1 MEKLSVCVT
10 TFNNERTLDA
20 CLGAV
25 SWADEIVVLD
35 SYSTDKTLDI
45 AAKYHAR
52 ISQHAF
58 MGYGRQKQMA
68 IDAAAHRWVLL
79 LDAAEALSPE
89 LQAEMRELMQRGPA
103 ADGYELP
110 RQEQLFWRM
119 IHPRTRMNY
128 FLRLF
133 DKNKGRMSEM
143 PVHAAPK
150 LQGRIERLHGVFY
163 HYGETDVHTKV
174 EKVNAYSTGLVA
186 DKVAKGKRPNPWVMV
201 FYPPVDFLRTYIF
214 KRNFLTGWAGFITS
228 EAQAFYVFL
237 KYAKLYEYHE
247 RARYGDTLLPPG
259 ARAASPRSACRRGYA
274 HAAAP
279 PRVRGGAARHETRA
293 AVWRWGCPRS
303 RHWRGA
309 ARRRARRW
317 AAPPHRGRRES
328 AADCR

>member
-79 LDAAEALSPE
+79 LDADEALSPE

-186 DKVAKGKRPNPWVMV
+186 DKVAKGKRPNPWIMV
-201 FYPPVDFLRTYIF
+201 FYPPLFFLRTYIF
-214 KRNFLTGWAGFITS
+214 KRNFLNGWAGFITS
-228 EAQAFYVFL
+228 VAQAFYVFL

-259 ARAASPRSACRRGYA
+259 A
-274 HAAAP
+274 P
-279 PRVRGGAARHETRA
+279 PSQSTKKT
-293 AVWRWGCPRS
+293 PS
-303 RHWRGA
+303 
-309 ARRRARRW
+309 
-317 AAPPHRGRRES
+317 
-328 AADCR
+328 

>member
-1 MEKLSVCVT
+1 MEKLSVRVT

-25 SWADEIVVLD
+25 AWADEIVLLD
-35 SYSTDKTLDI
+35 SYSTDKSLEI

-52 ISQHAF
+52 ILQHSF

-68 IDAAAHRWVLL
+68 IDA
-79 LDAAEALSPE
+79 
-89 LQAEMRELMQRGPA
+89 
-103 ADGYELP
+103 DGYELP
-110 RQEQLFWRM
+110 RQVQLVWRM
-119 IHPRTRMNY
+119 IHPRTRMNH

-201 FYPPVDFLRTYIF
+201 FYPPLFFLRTYIF
-214 KRNFLTGWAGFITS
+214 KRNFLNGWVGFITS
-228 EAQAFYVFL
+228 VAQAFYVFL
-237 KYAKLYEYHE
+237 NYAKLFEYHV

-259 ARAASPRSACRRGYA
+259 A
-274 HAAAP
+274 P
-279 PRVRGGAARHETRA
+279 PSQSTKKT
-293 AVWRWGCPRS
+293 PS
-303 RHWRGA
+303 
-309 ARRRARRW
+309 
-317 AAPPHRGRRES
+317 
-328 AADCR
+328 